1 MGKYKRAADGKFA
14 GASTIKQNRAKN
26 TAEKKRRK
34 KALSGNAV
42 GGKNKRVRSGV
53 RLKAHGT
60 KAVTKAARNS
70 TQRHRKRFG

>member
-1 MGKYKRAADGKFA
+1 LAKYKRASDGKFA

-42 GGKNKRVRSGV
+42 GGNNKRLRSGV
-53 RLKAHGT
+53 QLKTRGT